1 MVESSHSL
9 EKLLFAWNKDP
20 EIYKNIVYWRQEPE
34 RLAEWAAIPGSLT
47 PETIAA
53 LHKSGLERLYGH
65 QAEAVRIAQAGKN
78 FVVTTGTAS
87 GKTLCYQLPVIDQLV
102 RDPNARALFI
112 FPTKAL
118 AQDQLNSLNALVG
131 HLEPKPAAFIYDGD
145 TSTALRPKARGTARV
160 ILTNPDMAHISIL
173 PHHTIWAD
181 FFRNLRF
188 VVIDEVHIYRG
199 IFGSHLANLIRR
211 LKRVAAFYGAYP
223 QFFLTSATIGNPRQ
237 LAERVIEAPV
247 SVIAQDGSP
256 RGPRHIL
263 LYNPPIVH
271 PELGIRRGAS
281 SEAIRLTGDLL
292 AYQVQTILFAR
303 ARRSVELM
311 LRNLREKQSS
321 AAAQIRGY
329 RSGYLA
335 GERRAIEQDLR
346 SGQARA
352 VVATNALEL
361 GIDIGGL
368 DAAILVGYPGTI
380 AATRQQSG
388 RAGRR
393 SGTALAILVASASPL
408 DQFLM
413 KHPEYIFDQT
423 PEQALIDPDN
433 LLILLAHLRCAAFE
447 LPLRKGEA
455 FGNAPQSLTDGL
467 LTVLEQA
474 GDVHLSNN
482 RYFWTAD
489 QYPAQKTSLRTTE
502 GGAVLLQAEQ
512 EDGRLSVIGEV
523 DESSAHWMVH
533 PDAIYLHE
541 GQEFEVQELDLER
554 HLAVLKPVSVDYY
567 TEPVKN
573 LAIEKIASLKQAKI
587 ECGTRNYGE
596 ILVTTQVTGYRRIRW
611 GSMEV
616 LGEGSLELPPT
627 HLRTMAFWLALDEST
642 IDLLREQGQW
652 NNDPN
657 QYGPNW
663 TRQRNLARQRDQFT
677 CQVCGAVEQDQS
689 HHVHHKKPF
698 RSFLSF
704 IEANQLDNLI
714 TLCPNCHK
722 LAEQSIRMRSG
733 LAGLGYV
740 LQHLAP
746 LFLMCDINDIGLS
759 SEPQSTLADG
769 QPAVALYDMIPAGIG
784 LSERLFEIYAQ
795 LLQNALELV
804 SSCSCP
810 DGCPSCV
817 GPAGENGVGG
827 KVETLALLRQLVGNN
842 IAYCVVRIAY

>member
-1 MVESSHSL
+1 
-9 EKLLFAWNKDP
+9 
-20 EIYKNIVYWRQEPE
+20 
-34 RLAEWAAIPGSLT
+34 
-47 PETIAA
+47 
-53 LHKSGLERLYGH
+53 
-65 QAEAVRIAQAGKN
+65 
-78 FVVTTGTAS
+78 
-87 GKTLCYQLPVIDQLV
+87 
-102 RDPNARALFI
+102 
-112 FPTKAL
+112 
-118 AQDQLNSLNALVG
+118 
-131 HLEPKPAAFIYDGD
+131 
-145 TSTALRPKARGTARV
+145 
-160 ILTNPDMAHISIL
+160 
-173 PHHTIWAD
+173 
-181 FFRNLRF
+181 
-188 VVIDEVHIYRG
+188 
-199 IFGSHLANLIRR
+199 
-211 LKRVAAFYGAYP
+211 
-223 QFFLTSATIGNPRQ
+223 
-237 LAERVIEAPV
+237 
-247 SVIAQDGSP
+247 
-256 RGPRHIL
+256 
-263 LYNPPIVH
+263 
-271 PELGIRRGAS
+271 
-281 SEAIRLTGDLL
+281 
-292 AYQVQTILFAR
+292 
-303 ARRSVELM
+303 
-311 LRNLREKQSS
+311 
-321 AAAQIRGY
+321 
-329 RSGYLA
+329 
-335 GERRAIEQDLR
+335 
-346 SGQARA
+346 
-352 VVATNALEL
+352 
-361 GIDIGGL
+361 
-368 DAAILVGYPGTI
+368 
-380 AATRQQSG
+380 
-388 RAGRR
+388 
-393 SGTALAILVASASPL
+393 
-408 DQFLM
+408 M

-447 LPLRKGEA
+447 LPLRKGEP
-455 FGNAPQSLTDGL
+455 FGNAPQALTGGL

-502 GGAVLLQAEQ
+502 GGTVLLQAEQ
-512 EDGRLSVIGEV
+512 EDGRLDVIGEV
-523 DESSAHWMVH
+523 DESSAHWMAH

-541 GQEFEVQELDLER
+541 GQEYEVQDLDLEK

-573 LAIEKIASLKQAKI
+573 LAIEKIASLEQAQI

-663 TRQRNLARQRDQFT
+663 TRQRSLARQRDQFT
-677 CQVCGAVEQDQS
+677 CQVCGAVEQDQA

-698 RSFLSF
+698 RGFMSF

-827 KVETLALLRQLVGNN
+827 KAEALALLRQLVGNK
-842 IAYCVVRIAY
+842 